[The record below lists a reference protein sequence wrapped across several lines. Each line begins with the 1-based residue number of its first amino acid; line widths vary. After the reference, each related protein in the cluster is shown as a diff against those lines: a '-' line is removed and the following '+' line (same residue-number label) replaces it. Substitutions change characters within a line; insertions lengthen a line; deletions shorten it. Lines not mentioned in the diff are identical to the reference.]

1 MGRGHIGGVCP
12 GVVFSLR
19 LWSVFGCPSQ
29 QRHFRYNPNVYT
41 VVYTHLY
48 AHFHTNFHTYVYTF
62 SYCSGD

>member
-19 LWSVFGCPSQ
+19 FWSVFGCPSQ
-29 QRHFRYNPNVYT
+29 QRHFRYNPN
-41 VVYTHLY
+41 VYTHLY